1 VNCPSC
7 GHKQHRVMNT
17 RQEGPE
23 TTIRQR
29 ICQGCA
35 HMFYTLE
42 IDMPQDSVQWH
53 HNHMRRL
60 DGYKHIRFS

>member
-1 VNCPSC
+1 MNCPSC
-7 GHKQHRVMNT
+7 GHERHRVMNT

-35 HMFYTLE
+35 HIFYTLE
-42 IDMPQDSVQWH
+42 IDMPEGSVKWNGNCLH
-53 HNHMRRL
+53 RRE
-60 DGYKHIRFS
+60 GYKHVRFS

>member
-1 VNCPSC
+1 
-7 GHKQHRVMNT
+7 MNT

-53 HNHMRRL
+53 HDTMRRC